1 MDKFVKKRKKSESS
15 EPENKEEK
23 DKNKEEKSP
32 LKQKK
37 NIPMEVED
45 KPKVTPNSI
54 IIDDESNLKFYKSYE
69 SFISKLETWQTP
81 LKSFINPPAKKFNI

>member
-54 IIDDESNLKFYKSYE
+54 IIDD
-69 SFISKLETWQTP
+69 
-81 LKSFINPPAKKFNI
+81 